1 MTVNNL
7 KEHIAWLLKSKPYV
21 PSPIQDHQVTSS
33 QTLPASSNITITNAE
48 VPISS
53 TSDVPAKEAKREQPS
68 QVSFNRVLGGSQPSK
83 TNSSEK
89 KNIHKFEAGASTASV
104 AEPRINIDSEQSMAR
119 LRSAP
124 SSAAKP
130 RLLAQNTFPSHEAS
144 NIMLSEL
151 RGGRRSEHTT
161 PRVTTDRRPDY
172 VAPTPPSWKE
182 DQEWTDLDMLDLT
195 ENLES
200 ERGYSRQ
207 KKVVEKQETYHIA
220 ATKRVHGQ
228 KRKSEQFQED
238 VDVLSDSDH
247 ASSRQRTGVGPSCK
261 GNSVQKSV
269 ASGDEDVAEDDP
281 PPPYSTT
288 TATVERVNMSSSD
301 NSRAKKTPGTAAKKE
316 QHMQQ
321 SLNDEEEPSLYFLEE
336 IPKNRGPVMTVP
348 DSSRKQKGFA
358 SPVSSQSSS
367 SSKPVMNVD
376 LSLTS
381 PSKSGKGR
389 KRQIIAD
396 SEAEDD
402 GDEDVT
408 EKRASP
414 AKAVLCPSTAYSTT
428 FHSPAAL
435 QKRTSGM
442 PHTKQNSATTPLCKS
457 PPSKTKICFKSL
469 ETPVP
474 QHAQGRP
481 ISDDVRSV
489 QQVLN
494 MNITSLQAEQ
504 SRLDQTLVERKEAAY
519 EHLCNM
525 GEESQDL
532 KRQIQACKQQINQIK
547 RLIEVRSMHISLNQ
561 RKKELKVVIMEA
573 LEHGLSGGEHHS
585 AVKEN
590 STVTKDIKALE
601 EEVLNILTSLKPL
614 GFAVRRSDAV
624 VAEIDSAKTEPM
636 HEHTISRT
644 DWAQKATGPQN
655 SYSPVAT
662 PQILGNSL
670 SLQSS
675 DISSPTKPYS
685 KSHPRFERSR
695 DTGVDSL
702 HNSRSAQSS
711 HVRVT
716 PEYNSGINFNTEDG
730 PYSTVMGTPPA
741 RMHDDDEWYGHN
753 DDDADMLEAA
763 HDLEHDGEE
772 GEGQGEGANNST
784 VHYYSQGS
792 REILKESSGNRQ
804 SQIDVVSYGKGRLT
818 PTKQHKQQH
827 TTPKGSADLYR
838 FPWSR
843 DVKLLLRDNFHL
855 KGFRNNQLEA
865 INATLGG
872 QDVFVLMPTGGGKSL
887 CYQLPAIVQSGKT
900 IGITVV
906 ISPLLSLMEDQVQH
920 LKKIGIQAFLLT
932 GETSREEKTE
942 IYDMLEEGKIE
953 NYMQLLYL
961 TPEMISKSARMVD
974 VLTRVS
980 ERNRLARI
988 VIDEAHCVSQWG
1000 HDFRPDYKAIG
1011 EKRKNFKNV
1020 PMMALTA
1027 TATEN
1032 VKVDVKHN
1040 LGMTGCA
1047 TYTQSFNRP
1056 NLHYEVRRK
1065 GKNKEVLESIAGLI
1079 KDTYSNQ
1086 CGIVYCLSRA
1096 TCERLAASLRQD
1108 YRIRAHH
1115 YHAGMDANERKDVQK
1130 KWQSG
1135 SHHVIVATIAFG
1147 MGIDK
1152 SNVRFVIHHSIP
1164 KSLEGYYQE
1173 TGRAGRDGKRS
1184 GCYLFYG
1191 HQDTRILL
1199 SMINDSGGNEDQKD
1213 RQKQMLRSMVH
1224 YCENESDCRRSQV
1237 LGYFSEKFSQ
1247 RNCNKTCDN
1256 CDSNSS
1262 FEVRDLTQYA
1272 VSAIRLAREMEG
1284 SRITMAQLVTLFQG
1298 RKVKK
1303 FSQGHNLEE
1312 YGVGA
1317 DLDQRDVE
1325 RLFRY
1330 LLVEEALKE
1339 ENVVFNK
1346 ERGFAQQYIEVGYR
1360 HRPVESGKKRIRIQI
1375 RVNDDNGSKKEKAD
1389 KRQASKLKGSN
1400 KRKSDSLASSEYP
1413 ASTNVSSPVQH
1424 AAASTAKGK
1433 TLQLRKTKKASSS
1446 VSLLPNGYQRDSF
1459 VVADDHTS
1467 ILSGRDGYSN
1477 YGFNHNE
1484 CNGDNDD
1491 DDEAFAPLPSPPP
1504 SRINRLAKNPKRQV
1518 GPPITTD
1525 QRMDSLDQ
1533 THQMLVEDFM
1543 IHAKR
1548 ISESIL
1554 MRKSLREQPFTD
1566 TILRE
1571 MVIRFAK
1578 TERDLLQI
1586 PGIDRERVRLYGREF
1601 LDLVKKSHSL
1611 YLETMGIR
1619 RDGGGDDADHV
1630 GEQQQRIGDGHPND
1644 VANGVVNGF
1653 NADYNGDDGD
1663 DDDDEGRVYDPN
1675 HEIVNLVS
1683 DDDEKYGSLDDLDL
1697 DQSQPIQS
1705 TFFEPPQLPPSPIK
1719 RRNATAAA
1727 AAADIRARYT
1737 HYDAAGG
1744 NDSGYRQQQQQQQR
1758 KRQPSQ
1764 RGRKGDRPAKASTGK
1779 KAGSTSA
1786 SHGRGARGGKDGRM
1800 GIGMMPV

>member
-1 MTVNNL
+1 MTNNNL
-7 KEHIAWLLKSKPYV
+7 KEHIAWLLKSKPHI
-21 PSPIQDHQVTSS
+21 PSPVQNYQVPSS
-33 QTLPASSNITITNAE
+33 QTLPISSNTTIIYAE
-48 VPISS
+48 VPTTS
-53 TSDVPAKEAKREQPS
+53 TSVVPANETKREQSS
-68 QVSFNRVLGGSQPSK
+68 QVSFNRVLGGSQLSK
-83 TNSSEK
+83 TNSFENKDTRKIEAVATTASAAES
-89 KNIHKFEAGASTASV
+89 EAG
-104 AEPRINIDSEQSMAR
+104 IDSKQPMAR

-130 RLLAQNTFPSHEAS
+130 RLLAQNTFPSHEGG
-144 NIMLSEL
+144 NVTLSDL
-151 RGGRRSEHTT
+151 RGGRRSELPT
-161 PRVTTDRRPDY
+161 PRVTKDLRSDY

-195 ENLES
+195 ENFES
-200 ERGYSRQ
+200 EGGYSRQ
-207 KKVVEKQETYHIA
+207 KKVVEKQETYHIG
-220 ATKRVHGQ
+220 ATKRVQGQ
-228 KRKSEQFQED
+228 KRKSEQLEED
-238 VDVLSDSDH
+238 LDVLSDSDH
-247 ASSRQRTGVGPSCK
+247 ASSRQRTRAGPSCK
-261 GNSVQKSV
+261 GTAIQNSV
-269 ASGDEDVAEDDP
+269 AGGNHAGEDDP

-288 TATVERVNMSSSD
+288 VAPVERVNMSSSD
-301 NSRAKKTPGTAAKKE
+301 NLCAKKIPSATTEKQ
-316 QHMQQ
+316 QHMRQ
-321 SLNDEEEPSLYFLEE
+321 SLGDEEEPSLTFMKSL
-336 IPKNRGPVMTVP
+336 PRSQDPVMKVL
-348 DSSRKQKGFA
+348 DSSRKQRGFV
-358 SPVSSQSSS
+358 SPVSSPSS
-367 SSKPVMNVD
+367 SSKPGTNMV

-381 PSKSGKGR
+381 PSKSSKGR
-389 KRQIIAD
+389 KRQIVAD
-396 SEAEDD
+396 SEDEDD
-402 GDEDVT
+402 EDGANT
-408 EKRASP
+408 QKRASP
-414 AKAVLCPSTAYSTT
+414 AKTVLCPSTACDTT
-428 FHSPAAL
+428 YHSSIAL
-435 QKRTSGM
+435 QKKISGTS
-442 PHTKQNSATTPLCKS
+442 HTKQNSAITPSYKPSL
-457 PPSKTKICFKSL
+457 SKTKICSTLL
-469 ETPVP
+469 ETPLAHSVRK
-474 QHAQGRP
+474 QSN
-481 ISDDVRSV
+481 SDDVRSV
-489 QQVLN
+489 QQVLD
-494 MNITSLQAEQ
+494 MNVTNLQAEQ
-504 SRLDQTLVERKEAAY
+504 SKLDQTLFERKESAY
-519 EHLCNM
+519 EHLCNT
-525 GEESQDL
+525 GEESQGL
-532 KRQIQACKQQINQIK
+532 KEQIQACKQQITQIK
-547 RLIEVRSMHISLNQ
+547 RLIEVKSTHTRLNQ

-590 STVTKDIKALE
+590 SRVTKDIRALE
-601 EEVLNILTSLKPL
+601 EEVFDLLPFLKSLGSAFRHLNMTVVQSDSMQTEQILENSVSN
-614 GFAVRRSDAV
+614 AYR
-624 VAEIDSAKTEPM
+624 
-636 HEHTISRT
+636 
-644 DWAQKATGPQN
+644 AQKATVPQK

-662 PQILGNSL
+662 PSQTVGKSHLLHSP
-670 SLQSS
+670 
-675 DISSPTKPYS
+675 DISSPTKSFSNPNPS
-685 KSHPRFERSR
+685 FERGQEP
-695 DTGVDSL
+695 GVKYS
-702 HNSRSAQSS
+702 HNLRSNQFS

-716 PEYNSGINFNTEDG
+716 PEYASGPSFDNEDG
-730 PYSTVMGTPPA
+730 TYSTVMGTPPA
-741 RMHDDDEWYGHN
+741 RMRDDDEWYSHN

-763 HDLEHDGEE
+763 HDLEHVGEE
-772 GEGQGEGANNST
+772 GRGRGEKANNST

-804 SQIDVVSYGKGRLT
+804 SQRDVVPYAKEGLT
-818 PTKQHKQQH
+818 PTEQQRQQH
-827 TTPKGSADLYR
+827 TTPKGTADLYR
-838 FPWSR
+838 FPWSK
-843 DVKLLLRDNFHL
+843 DVKLLLRDSFHL

-900 IGITVV
+900 KGITVV

-920 LKKIGIQAFLLT
+920 LRKIGIQAFLLT
-932 GETSREEKTE
+932 GETSREEKAE
-942 IYDMLEEGKIE
+942 IFDMLEEEAIE
-953 NYMQLLYL
+953 NYIQLLYL
-961 TPEMISKSARMVD
+961 TPEMVSKSARMVD

-980 ERNRLARI
+980 GRTRLARI

-1011 EKRKNFKNV
+1011 EKRKNFKDV

-1065 GKNKEVLESIAGLI
+1065 GKNKEVLESIASLI
-1079 KDTYSNQ
+1079 KDTYPNQ

-1130 KWQSG
+1130 KWQG
-1135 SHHVIVATIAFG
+1135 GAHHVIVATIAFG

-1199 SMINDSGGNEDQKD
+1199 SMINDSGGNEEQKD

-1247 RNCNKTCDN
+1247 QNCNKTCDN

-1272 VSAIRLAREMEG
+1272 ISAIRLAREMQG

-1360 HRPVESGKKRIRIQI
+1360 HRPIESGKRRIRIQI
-1375 RVNDDNGSKKEKAD
+1375 RVDGDNRSKKEKAD
-1389 KRQASKLKGSN
+1389 KRQASKSKGSN

-1413 ASTNVSSPVQH
+1413 ASTYVSSPIQQ
-1424 AAASTAKGK
+1424 AAATKGRK
-1433 TLQLRKTKKASSS
+1433 LELRKTKRASSN

-1459 VVADDHTS
+1459 VVADDHAS
-1467 ILSGRDGYSN
+1467 ILSGRGSYSN
-1477 YGFNHNE
+1477 HGFNHNE
-1484 CNGDNDD
+1484 YNDDDNDD
-1491 DDEAFAPLPSPPP
+1491 EEAFAPLPSPPP

-1525 QRMDSLDQ
+1525 QQMESLDS

-1548 ISESIL
+1548 ISEGIL
-1554 MRKSLREQPFTD
+1554 MRKNLREQPFTD

-1586 PGIDRERVRLYGREF
+1586 PGVDRERVRLYGREF
-1601 LDLVKKSHSL
+1601 LDLVKKSHNL
-1611 YLETMGIR
+1611 YLETMGIGQ
-1619 RDGGGDDADHV
+1619 GGGDVHNDDDDDDDD
-1630 GEQQQRIGDGHPND
+1630 GRKQQQRIRNGHRNGL
-1644 VANGVVNGF
+1644 VNGVTNGF
-1653 NADYNGDDGD
+1653 NTDDD
-1663 DDDDEGRVYDPN
+1663 NNDDDDEGRVYDPN
-1675 HEIVNLVS
+1675 HEIVNLIS
-1683 DDDEKYGSLDDLDL
+1683 DDDDKYGSLDDLDL

-1705 TFFEPPQLPPSPIK
+1705 TYFEPPQPPPPPPPTK
-1719 RRNATAAA
+1719 RTNATTAA

-1737 HYDAAGG
+1737 HYDAAGENG
-1744 NDSGYRQQQQQQQR
+1744 SGYKQQQR
-1758 KRQPSQ
+1758 KQQPSQ
-1764 RGRKGDRPAKASTGK
+1764 RGRKGDGLAKASASK
-1779 KAGSTSA
+1779 KAGSTTA
-1786 SHGRGARGGKDGRM
+1786 SHGRGARGGRDGRM